1 MRASRTVPLS
11 IWLAAAGLCVMGVSA
26 QSPEAS
32 PQNSP
37 STSTSIGP
45 AQSAASGKDNPDN
58 WTEDRRMAMLDQVIA
73 NQKKNDE
80 GDSVY
85 EHIEKKEIHKGAATA
100 PPEIHV
106 TRNIPAGTGTDK
118 IAMGPD
124 GKPTDVKAYRA
135 ELEKLV
141 HSLDW
146 ATGDGRAQRDAYEKA
161 DKHRKDKGEL
171 IDATKTAFL
180 YTFLAREPRGD
191 RMLMKFKMEP
201 NPAYKPTSRA
211 TAIFAKVQGVAWID
225 EQANQLAKVEVEVT
239 DDISIGGFLAKVY
252 KGSHFMQERW
262 ELAPGLWLPTYAQY
276 DFDGRRLFMSFSVH
290 EKTFY
295 TQYKRIGPPKE
306 ALAEIR
312 AELSK
317 PALTT
322 GDP

>member
-1 MRASRTVPLS
+1 M
-11 IWLAAAGLCVMGVSA
+11 WLAAAGLCVIRVSA
-26 QSPEAS
+26 QSLEPA
-32 PQNSP
+32 PQNTP
-37 STSTSIGP
+37 QTS
-45 AQSAASGKDNPDN
+45 ASGAGAAPLASGQDNPDN
-58 WTEDRRMAMLDQVIA
+58 WNEVRRMAMLDQVIA

-85 EHIEKKEIHKGAATA
+85 EHIEKKEIHKGAPTG

-124 GKPTDVKAYRA
+124 GRPADVNAYRA

-141 HSLDW
+141 HSLVW
-146 ATGDGRAQRDAYEKA
+146 ATEDGRAQRDAYDKA

-191 RMLMKFKMEP
+191 RMLLKFRMDP

-295 TQYKRIGPPKE
+295 TQYRRIGPPKE
-306 ALAEIR
+306 AVEEIR